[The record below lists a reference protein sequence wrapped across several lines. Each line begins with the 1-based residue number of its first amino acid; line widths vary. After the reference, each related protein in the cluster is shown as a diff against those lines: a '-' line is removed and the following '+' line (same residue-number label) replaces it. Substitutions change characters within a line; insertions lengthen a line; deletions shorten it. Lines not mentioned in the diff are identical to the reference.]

1 MQIYGDA
8 EQGVELVNSPAH
20 YNSFEKETWEM
31 MIDIWG
37 EEKFVAFCEMNAFKY
52 KMRAGTKPNES
63 ITRDIQKADWYLK
76 KAKEYRK

>member
-52 KMRAGTKPNES
+52 RMRAGTKPNES
-63 ITRDIQKADWYLK
+63 IARDIQKADWYLK